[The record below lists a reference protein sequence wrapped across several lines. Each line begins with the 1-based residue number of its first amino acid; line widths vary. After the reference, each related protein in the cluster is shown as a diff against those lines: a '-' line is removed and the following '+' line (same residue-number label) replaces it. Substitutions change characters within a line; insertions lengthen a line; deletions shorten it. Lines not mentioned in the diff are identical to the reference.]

1 MQPSLRTHLSSNEIN
16 IDLRRILD
24 FIAQSCK
31 YITNEIK
38 KSNRQLAG
46 TKNLYGE
53 EQLALDVLADKIL
66 LERLKQEKSFSI
78 RDFVSEEQDNVIT
91 LDTSNGRFSVT
102 VDPLDGSS
110 LVDVNLSIGTII
122 GVHEGP
128 IMAKKSGYDTMVA
141 AMYIV
146 YGPLTSLVYTAKKG
160 THEFVLDTAGNFVLT
175 KENIKIKDKGS
186 IYSIGGLRGDWLPWH
201 KNYIEDL
208 ENQGYKLRYSGG
220 FVPDINQLLLKGG
233 GLFTYPATKK
243 DKNGKLRL
251 LFELQPMALLMEQAG
266 GKAIDGVKNILD
278 IIPKDLN
285 QRSSV
290 YIGSKNEVDL
300 VKSYFKQE

>member
-1 MQPSLRTHLSSNEIN
+1 MQPSLRTHLSSNDIN

-31 YITNEIK
+31 YIANEIQ

-46 TKNLYGE
+46 TVNPSGE
-53 EQLALDVLADKIL
+53 QQLALDVIADQML
-66 LERLKQEKSFSI
+66 LERLKKEKSFSI
-78 RDFVSEEQDNVIT
+78 RDFVSEEQDQVIT
-91 LDTSNGRFSVT
+91 LDTSYGRFSVT

-128 IMAKKSGYDTMVA
+128 IMEKKKGYDTMVA

-175 KENIKIKDKGS
+175 KENITMKEKGS
-186 IYSIGGLRGDWLPWH
+186 IYSIGALRGDWLPEH
-201 KNYIEDL
+201 KSYIEEL
-208 ENQGYKLRYSGG
+208 ENQRYKLRYSGG

-233 GLFTYPATKK
+233 GLFTYPSTKK

-251 LFELQPMALLMEQAG
+251 LFELQPMALLIEQAG
-266 GKAIDGVKNILD
+266 GLATDGKRNILD
-278 IIPKDLN
+278 IIPSDLN
-285 QRSSV
+285 QRSAV
-290 YIGSKNEVDL
+290 YIGSKNEVEL
-300 VKSYFKQE
+300 VKQYLGK